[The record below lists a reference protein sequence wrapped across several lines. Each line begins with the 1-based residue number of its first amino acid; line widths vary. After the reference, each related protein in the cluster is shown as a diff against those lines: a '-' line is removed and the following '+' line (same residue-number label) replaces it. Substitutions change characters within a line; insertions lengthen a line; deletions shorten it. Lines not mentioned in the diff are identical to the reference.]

1 VYARRVQ
8 ITQLTPWFEAVC
20 ARGHLATL
28 TFSIPALALPFV
40 RMSRLA
46 TSHPRNTWWQNLN
59 DGLLRQG
66 REASF
71 SKGEA
76 SVITAMPRIAV
87 ATRDFAGIV
96 STFRDALGLPLVDVS
111 AASAQSL
118 GAKLAMCVAPGG
130 SNIELMCPADA
141 TAPLSQSLQKF
152 LDRRGD
158 GLFALMLEA
167 PDPNAEAELLTQ
179 RGLNVLPLMAGAGGR
194 DVHPRSTHGVLIR
207 IYPVDSF
214 TAEPEAVQRNR
225 AQALGLSG
233 VVRVVI
239 VVNDLDH
246 AAQVYGQ
253 GFTIASGARGLDAA
267 RGVATATFEP
277 AAGGVIELVSPVDE
291 SRPFAATL
299 AAQLAGSGEGLF
311 ALVLQASDPT
321 AVGDALQ
328 DRGLRVR
335 PCAGVPGAI
344 EIDPG
349 TLFGVRLLIEP

>member
-1 VYARRVQ
+1 
-8 ITQLTPWFEAVC
+8 
-20 ARGHLATL
+20 
-28 TFSIPALALPFV
+28 
-40 RMSRLA
+40 
-46 TSHPRNTWWQNLN
+46 
-59 DGLLRQG
+59 
-66 REASF
+66 
-71 SKGEA
+71 
-76 SVITAMPRIAV
+76 
-87 ATRDFAGIV
+87 
-96 STFRDALGLPLVDVS
+96 VS
-111 AASAQSL
+111 AGSAQSL
-118 GAKLAMCVAPGG
+118 GAKIAMCVAPGG

-311 ALVLQASDPT
+311 ALVLQASDPE

-328 DRGLRVR
+328 ARGLRVR
-335 PCAGVPGAI
+335 PCAGMRAI
-344 EIDPG
+344 EIDPQAM
-349 TLFGVRLLIEP
+349 FGVRLLIEP